1 LTVVALAAMRPAIRA
16 APAPILNAYTLMFAG
31 FLLAGGR
38 RLDRTAVSSST
49 PSRRCGSERE
59 IREGKDVGYVQLVE
73 FDSRHPAEEIRQALV
88 ARGRA
93 RQAHLADGV
102 DAAGHERPN
111 HYWEL
116 LEVPSQEEA
125 IRSSAPAETKAAHD
139 R

>member
-1 LTVVALAAMRPAIRA
+1 
-16 APAPILNAYTLMFAG
+16 MFAG

-38 RLDRTAVSSST
+38 RLDRTAVLRH
-49 PSRRCGSERE
+49 RRPHLADAVASGRLV
-59 IREGKDVGYVQLVE
+59 REGKDVRYVQLVE

-102 DAAGHERPN
+102 DAAGHERPH

-125 IRSSAPAETKAAHD
+125 NRSSEPAETKAAHD